1 MTGVQTCALPISLAF
16 GIEHLVATE
25 PESRGGRFTG
35 RVAGT
40 PCFREGKIAR
50 LDAWL
55 AGRGTPLASFSRST
69 FYSDSHNDL
78 PLLERVTHPVAVD
91 PDASLAAEAARLEIG
106 GRRILEVGCG
116 LALPSLVLAGRGAD
130 ITATDYHP
138 LAGEF
143 LERNARENGVPA
155 ISFKA
160 GRDLVKGG
168 EAEGKRVSDEY
179 NEKRYH
185 QPADEYSPSWDLSG
199 QAQDMNLLYSLG
211 RAMANSRT
219 WPEWLQGSEFKA
231 ERDKTASQRR

>member
-1 MTGVQTCALPISLAF
+1 MCSSDLA
-16 GIEHLVATE
+16 EKE
-25 PESRGGRFTG
+25 
-35 RVAGT
+35 
-40 PCFREGKIAR
+40 
-50 LDAWL
+50 
-55 AGRGTPLASFSRST
+55 
-69 FYSDSHNDL
+69 
-78 PLLERVTHPVAVD
+78 
-91 PDASLAAEAARLEIG
+91 
-106 GRRILEVGCG
+106 GRRLSADPKPE
-116 LALPSLVLAGRGAD
+116 AGSFYRSDHFSFAKV
-130 ITATDYHP
+130 
-138 LAGEF
+138 
-143 LERNARENGVPA
+143 GVPA